1 MDKIFI
7 KNVLDVENDYFK
19 GEITYRVSAMYDV
32 KYEDEYGEFYD
43 VEHEMLEEGTISYDE
58 LKEVGGVVAFLKN
71 LQAEYKI
78 SEEVPV

>member
-32 KYEDEYGEFYD
+32 KYEDEQGEFYEI
-43 VEHEMLEEGTISYDE
+43 EHEILEESTVSYEE
-58 LKEVGGVVAFLKN
+58 LKEVGGAGVFFEDLK
-71 LQAEYKI
+71 AEYKI